1 MHKCNC
7 PAHNSRGIYIS
18 FMFLSVNRPIF
29 IFYFLKFLP
38 SKKGT
43 LIFAQFS
50 RYSLKLTW
58 PEEFYNIPTG
68 LEYP

>member
-1 MHKCNC
+1 MRKCNC
-7 PAHNSRGIYIS
+7 PAHNSRRVYIS
-18 FMFLSVNRPIF
+18 FVFLSVNRSN
-29 IFYFLKFLP
+29 KFVP

-58 PEEFYNIPTG
+58 SEEFYNIPTG